1 MKKRDWIIL
10 RVIRVAVRDN
20 LYESSRNADVARS
33 IMYLIRKYGSAH
45 VMDCLGQ
52 LRDEGGS
59 YEFR

>member
-1 MKKRDWIIL
+1 L

-52 LRDEGGS
+52 LRDEGGR